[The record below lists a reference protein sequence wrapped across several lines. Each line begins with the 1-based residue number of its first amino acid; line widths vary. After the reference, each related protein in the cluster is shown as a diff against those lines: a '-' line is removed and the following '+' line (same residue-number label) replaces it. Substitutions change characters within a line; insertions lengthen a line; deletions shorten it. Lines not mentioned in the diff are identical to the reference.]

1 MSDISVIPPFGE
13 KPDEPARPLRFVWQS
28 DENGRISGL
37 SPELVAML
45 GPGRVINGRTWEELI
60 IDQGGEAPA
69 ELMQALARRDTWS
82 GITIDWPV
90 GDGRILVLEL
100 AGLPAFER
108 DRTFLGFR
116 GFGVVRGTQTARS
129 REPLFEAPKP
139 QPPSITIE
147 TMPEPGL
154 PPEPLAPSASP
165 PAASTAAPVVPFPRG
180 LRPGLNPNEDEAFR
194 EIARALSGRAPNDGA
209 RDLIS
214 SVAARLP
221 SHAGGGDNALDV
233 LEILPAAVLIHRLG
247 VPLFANNA
255 FLDLTGFQDLNELIL
270 HGLDALFEE
279 LPKHAG
285 SARGL
290 GLRTAQGRS
299 IRVEA
304 HLKTIRWQ
312 DEPASLLF
320 LGQASSVPASPDNPR
335 ERELRAILDTATDGV
350 VVLDQTGRIIS
361 LNRGAEVL
369 FGYDSAE
376 IEGRSF
382 TFLLGP
388 DSHRTALD
396 YLDVLTVKATS
407 GDGREVLGLR
417 RRGGALPLVMTLGR
431 IGEREETRFCA
442 IFRDITAFKLAEDEL
457 RAAKLEAERSS
468 AHKTDF
474 LARISHEIRTPLNAI
489 LGFAEVM
496 QEEKLGPLGAPRYK
510 EYLEGITQS
519 GQHIVSLI
527 NDLLD
532 LSKIEAGRFDLN
544 FVRVNLNEIVSGA
557 ATLLQPQANRGRII
571 IRTSL
576 APSMPAVIADLRS
589 IKQIALNLLSNA
601 VKFTPPGGQVIVST
615 LITESGSAVLRV
627 RDTGHG
633 MSGNEIELALQSF
646 KQLATNPEGGTGLGL
661 PLTKAM
667 IEANRA
673 KFSIQSDPGAGTLV
687 EMVFPA
693 NRVLPA

>member
-1 MSDISVIPPFGE
+1 
-13 KPDEPARPLRFVWQS
+13 
-28 DENGRISGL
+28 
-37 SPELVAML
+37 ML

-82 GITIDWPV
+82 GITLDWPV

-116 GFGVVRGTQTARS
+116 GFGVVRGTTTARPPEPV
-129 REPLFEAPKP
+129 RETPKP

-147 TMPEPGL
+147 TMAEPEPEPQPAPVPT
-154 PPEPLAPSASP
+154 PPP
-165 PAASTAAPVVPFPRG
+165 APVVPFPRSP
-180 LRPGLNPNEDEAFR
+180 RPGLNPNEDEAFR
-194 EIARALSGRAPNDGA
+194 EIARALNGRPSNDGA

-221 SHAGGGDNALDV
+221 SHTSGDGALDV
-233 LEILPAAVLIHRLG
+233 LEALPAAVLVHRLG

-285 SARGL
+285 SSRGL

-312 DEPASLLF
+312 EEPASLLF

-335 ERELRAILDTATDGV
+335 ERELRAILDTATDGI
-350 VVLDQTGRIIS
+350 VVLDQTGRILS
-361 LNRGAEVL
+361 LNRGAEIL

-376 IEGRSF
+376 VEGRSF
-382 TFLLGP
+382 TLLLGP

-396 YLDVLTVKATS
+396 YLDVMSVKPAS
-407 GDGREVLGLR
+407 GDSREVLGIR
-417 RRGGALPLVMTLGR
+417 RRGGTLPLVMTLGR
-431 IGEREETRFCA
+431 IGERDDLRFCA

-457 RAAKLEAERSS
+457 RAAKLEAERAS

-474 LARISHEIRTPLNAI
+474 LARIGHEIRTPLNAI

-510 EYLEGITQS
+510 EYLEGISQS
-519 GQHIVSLI
+519 GQHIVSLV

-571 IRTSL
+571 IRSSL

-589 IKQIALNLLSNA
+589 IKQVALNLLSNA

-615 LITESGSAVLRV
+615 LITESGNAVLRV

-633 MSGNEIELALQSF
+633 MSENEIELALQSF

-661 PLTKAM
+661 PLTKAL

-673 KFSIQSDPGAGTLV
+673 KFSIQSEPGAGTLV

-693 NRVLPA
+693 NRVLP

>member
-1 MSDISVIPPFGE
+1 MSDISVIPPIGE
-13 KPDEPARPLRFVWQS
+13 KPDEAARPLRFVWQS

-37 SPELVAML
+37 SPELVTLL
-45 GPGRVINGRTWEELI
+45 GPGRLINGRTWEEI
-60 IDQGGEAPA
+60 VIDQGGEAPA
-69 ELMQALARRDTWS
+69 ALMQALARRDTWS
-82 GITIDWPV
+82 GITLDWPSE
-90 GDGRILVLEL
+90 DGRLLTLEL

-116 GFGVVRGTQTARS
+116 GFGVVRNPQKAPPL
-129 REPLFEAPKP
+129 EPEAQPQAPVPPQP
-139 QPPSITIE
+139 QPPAITIE
-147 TMPEPGL
+147 DMPEP
-154 PPEPLAPSASP
+154 
-165 PAASTAAPVVPFPRG
+165 APVVPFPRS

-194 EIARALSGRAPNDGA
+194 EIARALSARMPNDGA
-209 RDLIS
+209 RDLMS

-221 SHAGGGDNALDV
+221 VEGSDDGALEV
-233 LEILPAAVLIHRLG
+233 LEALPAAVLIHRLG
-247 VPLFANNA
+247 LPLFANNA

-279 LPKHAG
+279 LPQHAG
-285 SARGL
+285 SSRGL
-290 GLRTAQGRS
+290 GLRTAQGQS
-299 IRVEA
+299 IRVEG

-320 LGQASSVPASPDNPR
+320 LGHASSVPASPDNPR
-335 ERELRAILDTATDGV
+335 ERELRAILDTAVDGI
-350 VVLDQTGRIIS
+350 VVLDATGRILS
-361 LNRGAEVL
+361 LNRGAETL

-382 TFLLGP
+382 TLLLGP
-388 DSHRTALD
+388 DSHRAAIE
-396 YLDVLTVKATS
+396 YLDVQNARPAAS
-407 GDGREVLGLR
+407 DGREVIGLR
-417 RRGGALPLVMTLGR
+417 RRGGLVPLQMTLGR
-431 IGEREETRFCA
+431 IGEKNEPRFCA

-457 RAAKLEAERSS
+457 RAAKLEAERAS

-489 LGFAEVM
+489 LGFAEIM
-496 QEEKLGPLGAPRYK
+496 QGEKFGPLGSTHK
-510 EYLEGITQS
+510 EYLEGISAS
-519 GQHIVSLI
+519 GTHIVSLI

-544 FVRVNLNEIVSGA
+544 FVRVNLNEIVSST

-589 IKQIALNLLSNA
+589 IKQVALNLLSNA

-615 LITESGSAVLRV
+615 LITEGGNAILRV

-633 MSGNEIELALQSF
+633 MNAGEIEIALQNF
-646 KQLATNPEGGTGLGL
+646 RQLATNPEGGTGLGL
-661 PLTKAM
+661 PLTKALV
-667 IEANRA
+667 EANRA
-673 KFSIQSDPGAGTLV
+673 KFTIQSSPGAGTLV
-687 EMVFPA
+687 EMVFPP

>member
-1 MSDISVIPPFGE
+1 MSDISVIPPVGD
-13 KPDEPARPLRFVWQS
+13 KPNDATRPLRFVWQS

-37 SPELVAML
+37 SPELVTML
-45 GPGRVINGRTWEELI
+45 GSGRMINGQTWEELI
-60 IDQGGEAPA
+60 IDQGGDAPA
-69 ELMQALARRDTWS
+69 ALMQALARRDTWS
-82 GITIDWPV
+82 GITLDWPA
-90 GDGRILVLEL
+90 GDGRILELEL

-116 GFGVVRGTQTARS
+116 GFGVVRGTKAASPGALVSDTVVIVEDVPAPQ
-129 REPLFEAPKP
+129 PKP
-139 QPPSITIE
+139 
-147 TMPEPGL
+147 
-154 PPEPLAPSASP
+154 
-165 PAASTAAPVVPFPRG
+165 APVVPFPRSP
-180 LRPGLNPNEDEAFR
+180 RPNLNANEDEAFR
-194 EIARALSGRAPNDGA
+194 EIARALNGRPTNDGA
-209 RDLIS
+209 RDLLS

-221 SHAGGGDNALDV
+221 SHTSGDRTLEV
-233 LEILPAAVLIHRLG
+233 LEALPAAVLIHRLG
-247 VPLFANNA
+247 VPLFANHA
-255 FLDLTGFQDLNELIL
+255 FLDLAGFQDLNELIV

-279 LPKHAG
+279 LPQHA
-285 SARGL
+285 SASRGL

-299 IRVEA
+299 VRVEG
-304 HLKTIRWQ
+304 HLRTIRWQ
-312 DEPASLLF
+312 EEPASLLF
-320 LGQASSVPASPDNPR
+320 LGHASSVPSAPDNPR
-335 ERELRAILDTATDGV
+335 ERELRAILDTATDGI
-350 VVLDQTGRIIS
+350 VVLDATGRIMS
-361 LNRGAEVL
+361 LNRGAEAL

-382 TFLLGP
+382 TLLLGP

-396 YLDVLTVKATS
+396 YLDVVSVKNTA
-407 GDGREVLGLR
+407 GDGREVVGLR
-417 RRGGALPLVMTLGR
+417 RRGGTLPLLLTLGR
-431 IGEREETRFCA
+431 IGERDEQRFCA

-457 RAAKLEAERSS
+457 RAAKLEAERAS

-510 EYLEGITQS
+510 EYLEGISDS
-519 GQHIVSLI
+519 GKHIVSLI

-544 FVRVNLNEIVSGA
+544 FVRVNLNDIVSGA
-557 ATLLQPQANRGRII
+557 ATLLQPQANRGRIF

-615 LITESGSAVLRV
+615 LITEAGQAVLRV

-633 MSGNEIELALQSF
+633 MSENEIEIALQNF
-646 KQLATNPEGGTGLGL
+646 KQLSTNPEGGTGLGL
-661 PLTKAM
+661 PLTKAL

-673 KFSIQSDPGAGTLV
+673 KFSIQSTPGSGTLV
-687 EMVFPA
+687 EIIFPA

>member
-1 MSDISVIPPFGE
+1 MTDISAIPPFGD
-13 KPDEPARPLRFVWQS
+13 KTDETARPLRFVWQS

-37 SPELVAML
+37 SPELVAIL
-45 GPGRVINGRTWEELI
+45 GPGRIINGRTWEEVVL
-60 IDQGGEAPA
+60 DHGGEVPA

-82 GITIDWPV
+82 GITINWPAA
-90 GDGRILVLEL
+90 DGRVLLLEL

-116 GFGVVRGTQTARS
+116 GFGVMRAAQAP
-129 REPLFEAPKP
+129 REPVRQTPIQPTAP
-139 QPPSITIE
+139 PPSITIE
-147 TMPEPGL
+147 IVPDPEPK
-154 PPEPLAPSASP
+154 PEPVFEPIS
-165 PAASTAAPVVPFPRG
+165 APVLPFPPLPRG
-180 LRPGLNPNEDEAFR
+180 QRPSLDAQEKDAFS
-194 EIARALSGRAPNDGA
+194 EIARALSVRTPNDGA

-221 SHAGGGDNALDV
+221 SSHAGAIGDGALDV
-233 LEILPAAVLIHRLG
+233 LEVLPAAILIHRLG
-247 VPLFANNA
+247 VPLFANHA

-279 LPKHAG
+279 LPQHAG
-285 SARGL
+285 HARGL

-312 DEPASLLF
+312 DEAASLLF
-320 LGQASSVPASPDNPR
+320 LGAASHVPAAPDNPR
-335 ERELRAILDTATDGV
+335 EKELRAILDAASDGI
-350 VVLDQTGRIIS
+350 VLLDKTGRILS
-361 LNRGAEVL
+361 LNRGAEAL
-369 FGYDSAE
+369 FGYDGGE
-376 IEGRSF
+376 VEGRSF
-382 TFLLGP
+382 TLLLGP

-396 YLDVLTVKATS
+396 YLDIITARTS
-407 GDGREVLGLR
+407 AGDGREVIGLR
-417 RRGGALPLVMTLGR
+417 RRGNSLPLLMTLGR
-431 IGEREETRFCA
+431 IGDERLCA

-457 RAAKLEAERSS
+457 RASKLEAERAN

-489 LGFAEVM
+489 LGFSEIM
-496 QEEKLGPLGAPRYK
+496 QTERLGPLGAPQYR
-510 EYLEGITQS
+510 EYLDGITQS
-519 GQHIVSLI
+519 GTHIVSLI

-544 FVRVNLNEIVSGA
+544 FVRVNLNEIVSSTA
-557 ATLLQPQANRGRII
+557 SLLQPQANRGRII

-589 IKQIALNLLSNA
+589 IKQVALNLLSNA

-615 LITESGSAVLRV
+615 LMTQDGDAVLRV
-627 RDTGHG
+627 RDTGQG
-633 MSGNEIELALQSF
+633 MNDNEIELALQNF

-661 PLTKAM
+661 PLTKALV
-667 IEANRA
+667 EANRA
-673 KFSIQSDPGAGTLV
+673 RFSIQSVPGAGTLV
-687 EMVFPA
+687 EMTFPP